1 MADIICRWRNGTPK
15 TVVELVNSM
24 PHEVMSSD
32 RFRDIMSTQWDGDFF
47 RTPYQLACQLGLY
60 YESDDGYF
68 HPRFDHNITTEEA
81 EEYLYHWLPRY
92 YIPNPYI
99 SKKGFNDIECPTF
112 FLKTL
117 YEYVKAHPNCNYHDA
132 CLACFKEEAKN
143 NDDIVRNYINN
154 YSRILTFS
162 SEGKLNIT
170 DIDPTPIL
178 YRMDRSDKQS
188 FFDNFNNDN
197 IDSLKPVAESLQQI
211 YYGAP
216 GTGKSFAINKVCT
229 QFENYRTTF
238 HPDTDYASFVG
249 SYKPITIK
257 TDVRDMAGHIVYE
270 KGEAVKESRIVYRY
284 VMQAFLKAYVAAWRE
299 QQNDEPKPVF
309 LIVEE
314 INRGNCA
321 QIFGDIFQLLD
332 RNATGFS
339 DYPIV
344 ADDDLAQELKD
355 ILGGFSIAKHD
366 AINALYSGG
375 KDVVGMVKNG
385 EYLLLPNNMYI
396 WATMNTSDQS
406 LFPID
411 SAFKRRWDWNY
422 IKIKDA
428 GENFKIVFSNGNT
441 YDWWGFVS
449 AINERI
455 EGGEIQQED
464 KKLGYFFAKAKDKV
478 ITPKVLLSKVLFY
491 LYNDVFKDFGLDED
505 FFKDENGETM
515 SFASYFD
522 NNGQINEGLVERF
535 VTNLDLGYESTNY
548 TDVVDELTVNGKKMR
563 YITDAVFEILSEAA
577 KSNTAEAIFDAVDE
591 LFADRDDV
599 VKSIDNPESYEK
611 ENRWNKTPIIANDG
625 TAFVVSN
632 QWHKNEI
639 QQVQELAEHF
649 NIPFDGDVDEYEDE
663 DLSQK
668 GKRLKYSVNGEGN
681 YGIGGAFLKMSK
693 VIAKQPGMTL
703 QKMIEAAKII
713 RGKAVFIPLASL
725 SEWKE
730 RHVNDSK
737 RDRRFFENDVLTTV
751 GDNVQFVVSTQWGK
765 QRLDKIQEFAAT
777 FGMKF
782 EQLS

>member
-1 MADIICRWRNGTPK
+1 MNVSKFYKKLTSAEVGSTK
-15 TVVELVNSM
+15 T
-24 PHEVMSSD
+24 HEIYIRMSN
-32 RFRDIMSTQWDGDFF
+32 DFD
-47 RTPYQLACQLGLY
+47 
-60 YESDDGYF
+60 YE
-68 HPRFDHNITTEEA
+68 
-81 EEYLYHWLPRY
+81 
-92 YIPNPYI
+92 
-99 SKKGFNDIECPTF
+99 TF
-112 FLKTL
+112 FSGTHVQNQSVIEVNFSVHIQSRKNISLPASERELRFVYFANSNKEKRIPGLGNLFKDYEVEEGDIVCLERNSTNGVPTYTL
-117 YEYVKAHPNCNYHDA
+117 TFFGPDQIQVSP
-132 CLACFKEEAKN
+132 ACFTITQ
-143 NDDIVRNYINN
+143 DIPESVIVQ
-154 YSRILTFS
+154 
-162 SEGKLNIT
+162 
-170 DIDPTPIL
+170 P
-178 YRMDRSDKQS
+178 
-188 FFDNFNNDN
+188 
-197 IDSLKPVAESLQQI
+197 LKALPFEVPLQQI
-211 YYGAP
+211 FYGAP
-216 GTGKSFAINKVCT
+216 GTGKSHTIEQMCST
-229 QFENYRTTF
+229 YENYRTTF

-270 KGEAVKESRIVYRY
+270 NGKAVKESRIVYRY

-299 QQNDEPKPVF
+299 QKNDEPRPVF

-332 RNATGFS
+332 RNAAGFS

-344 ADDDLAQELKD
+344 ADDDLAQELKE
-355 ILGGFSIAKHD
+355 ILGEFSIAKHD

-385 EYLLLPNNMYI
+385 ECLLLPNNMYI

-441 YDWWGFVS
+441 YDWWSFVS
-449 AINERI
+449 EINKRI

-478 ITPKVLLSKVLFY
+478 ITPQVLLSKVLFY

-522 NNGQINEGLVERF
+522 NNGQINENRVERF
-535 VTNLDLGYESTNY
+535 VTNLGLEPEF
-548 TDVVDELTVNGKKMR
+548 TDYAEEVDELTVNGKKMR

-577 KSNTAEAIFDAVDE
+577 KSNTSEAIFDAVDE
-591 LFADRDDV
+591 VFADRDDV
-599 VKSIDNPESYEK
+599 VKSIDNPDSYEK

-632 QWHKNEI
+632 QWHKDEI

-649 NIPFDGDVDEYEDE
+649 NIPFDNA
-663 DLSQK
+663 L
-668 GKRLKYSVNGEGN
+668 GE
-681 YGIGGAFLKMSK
+681 S
-693 VIAKQPGMTL
+693 
-703 QKMIEAAKII
+703 
-713 RGKAVFIPLASL
+713 
-725 SEWKE
+725 
-730 RHVNDSK
+730 
-737 RDRRFFENDVLTTV
+737 
-751 GDNVQFVVSTQWGK
+751 DNVDDASEQNDGRDYTKYMINGQGRYSKKMLAYELVKLYIEQHPEMSAFDVVKEWSSLGNIVSHFIELKEAYDSRKGTDKANRVAIVECKGEPIYVSTNGWGGK
-765 QRLDKIQEFAAT
+765 SKIQELIDAVQSK
-777 FGMKF
+777 GWNMSVN
-782 EQLS
+782 EIV

>member
-1 MADIICRWRNGTPK
+1 MEGDTLILKVGDSSADGKIHIIDEDRLCFQVRGTNG
-15 TVVELVNSM
+15 S
-24 PHEVMSSD
+24 
-32 RFRDIMSTQWDGDFF
+32 I
-47 RTPYQLACQLGLY
+47 RT
-60 YESDDGYF
+60 
-68 HPRFDHNITTEEA
+68 
-81 EEYLYHWLPRY
+81 
-92 YIPNPYI
+92 I
-99 SKKGFNDIECPTF
+99 SKDLLREFIEYFNQ
-112 FLKTL
+112 
-117 YEYVKAHPNCNYHDA
+117 HPNASSTDA
-132 CLACFKEEAKN
+132 R
-143 NDDIVRNYINN
+143 ND
-154 YSRILTFS
+154 LT
-162 SEGKLNIT
+162 GKT
-170 DIDPTPIL
+170 DIDKFEYGYNGTL
-178 YRMDRSDKQS
+178 TKLSELNKVLSQRKGQS
-188 FFDNFNNDN
+188 
-197 IDSLKPVAESLQQI
+197 AESSKNKITNLPLQQI
-211 YYGAP
+211 FFGAP
-216 GTGKSFAINKVCT
+216 GAGKSFEINKVCADY
-229 QFENYRTTF
+229 ENYRTTF

-249 SYKPITIK
+249 SYKPITIMA
-257 TDVRDMAGHIVYE
+257 TVRDMTGHPVTEDGKEI
-270 KGEAVKESRIVYRY
+270 KESRIVYRY
-284 VMQAFLKAYVAAWRE
+284 VMQAFIKAYVAAWRE

-332 RNATGFS
+332 RNAAGFS

-344 ADDDLAQELKD
+344 ADDDLAQELKE
-355 ILGGFSIAKHD
+355 ILGEFGIAKHD
-366 AINALYSGG
+366 AINALYGGG

-385 EYLLLPNNMYI
+385 ECLLLPNNMYI

-441 YDWWGFVS
+441 YDWWRFVS
-449 AINERI
+449 EINKRI

-464 KKLGYFFAKAKDKV
+464 KKLGYFFAKAKNKV

-522 NNGQINEGLVERF
+522 EAGDADEDRIERF
-535 VTNLDLGYESTNY
+535 VSNLGLTPLPSTSNNSDSNFDLTI
-548 TDVVDELTVNGKKMR
+548 NGKKMST
-563 YITDAVFEILSEAA
+563 ITDTVCEILSNAA
-577 KSNTAEAIFDAVDE
+577 ETSPYPDIQDAVTDI
-591 LFADRDDV
+591 FPDRDDV
-599 VKSIDNPESYEK
+599 IKPIDNPDSYEK
-611 ENRWNKTPIIANDG
+611 ENRWNKTPIVANDG

-681 YGIGGAFLKMSK
+681 YGIGEAFLKMSK

-703 QKMIEAAKII
+703 QKMIKAAKII
-713 RGKAVFIPLASL
+713 RGKAIFLPLASL

-730 RHVNDSK
+730 HHVNDSK
-737 RDRRFFENDVLTTV
+737 RNRRFFENDVLTTV
-751 GDNVQFVVSTQWGK
+751 GDNVQFIVSTQWGK

-782 EQLS
+782 EQLP

>member
-1 MADIICRWRNGTPK
+1 MIYIQRVRSNDIGEDYGKQVELGKVFMSHHNWETGEIPVVLTFRALSESQMNLNGTKIKTSFKVRGDERGGDRIGIDCKEYANQDRICVLKQFLTEKLHLNPGEDYFILEDVGNDGRSFNLYGVHSSEIPATVLLDKFKGQVVDMDEPK
-15 TVVELVNSM
+15 E
-24 PHEVMSSD
+24 
-32 RFRDIMSTQWDGDFF
+32 
-47 RTPYQLACQLGLY
+47 
-60 YESDDGYF
+60 
-68 HPRFDHNITTEEA
+68 TE
-81 EEYLYHWLPRY
+81 
-92 YIPNPYI
+92 II
-99 SKKGFNDIECPTF
+99 
-112 FLKTL
+112 
-117 YEYVKAHPNCNYHDA
+117 
-132 CLACFKEEAKN
+132 KN
-143 NDDIVRNYINN
+143 NQ
-154 YSRILTFS
+154 
-162 SEGKLNIT
+162 
-170 DIDPTPIL
+170 P
-178 YRMDRSDKQS
+178 
-188 FFDNFNNDN
+188 
-197 IDSLKPVAESLQQI
+197 LQQI
-211 YYGAP
+211 FYGAP
-216 GTGKSFAINKVCT
+216 GTGKSHTIDQMCSKY
-229 QFENYRTTF
+229 ENYRTTF

-299 QQNDEPKPVF
+299 QQYDEPKPVF

-332 RNATGFS
+332 RNAAGFS

-344 ADDDLAQELKD
+344 ADDDLAQELKE

-385 EYLLLPNNMYI
+385 DCLLLPNNMYI

-535 VTNLDLGYESTNY
+535 VTNLGLESESTNH
-548 TDVVDELTVNGKKMR
+548 TDVVDELTVNDKKMR

-577 KSNTAEAIFDAVDE
+577 KSNTSEAIFDAVDE
-591 LFADRDDV
+591 IFADRDDV

-639 QQVQELAEHF
+639 QQVKELAEHF
-649 NIPFDGDVDEYEDE
+649 NIPFDYALGESDNMDDESEQNDGRDYTKYMINGQGRYSKKMLAYELVKLYVEQHPEMSAFEVVKEWSSLGNIVSHFVELKEAYD
-663 DLSQK
+663 SRK
-668 GKRLKYSVNGEGN
+668 GTDKANRVAIVECKGEPI
-681 YGIGGAFLKMSK
+681 Y
-693 VIAKQPGMTL
+693 
-703 QKMIEAAKII
+703 
-713 RGKAVFIPLASL
+713 
-725 SEWKE
+725 
-730 RHVNDSK
+730 
-737 RDRRFFENDVLTTV
+737 
-751 GDNVQFVVSTQWGK
+751 VSTNGWGGK
-765 QRLDKIQEFAAT
+765 SKIQELIDAVQSKGW
-777 FGMKF
+777 GMSIN
-782 EQLS
+782 EII

>member
-1 MADIICRWRNGTPK
+1 MIYIQRVRSNDIGEDYGKQVELGKVFMSHHNWETGEIPVVLTFRALSESQMNLNGTKIK
-15 TVVELVNSM
+15 TSFKVRGDERGGDRIGVDCKEYANQDRVCVLKQFLTEKLHLNPGEDYFILEDVGNDGRSFNLYGVHSSEIPATVLLDKFKGQVVDMDE
-24 PHEVMSSD
+24 PQE
-32 RFRDIMSTQWDGDFF
+32 
-47 RTPYQLACQLGLY
+47 
-60 YESDDGYF
+60 
-68 HPRFDHNITTEEA
+68 TE
-81 EEYLYHWLPRY
+81 
-92 YIPNPYI
+92 II
-99 SKKGFNDIECPTF
+99 
-112 FLKTL
+112 
-117 YEYVKAHPNCNYHDA
+117 
-132 CLACFKEEAKN
+132 KN
-143 NDDIVRNYINN
+143 NQ
-154 YSRILTFS
+154 
-162 SEGKLNIT
+162 
-170 DIDPTPIL
+170 P
-178 YRMDRSDKQS
+178 
-188 FFDNFNNDN
+188 
-197 IDSLKPVAESLQQI
+197 LQVI

-216 GTGKSFAINKVCT
+216 GTGKSHTIEQMCST
-229 QFENYRTTF
+229 YENYRTTF

-249 SYKPITIK
+249 SYKPITVK

-332 RNATGFS
+332 RNAAGFS

-344 ADDDLAQELKD
+344 ADDDLAQELKE

-385 EYLLLPNNMYI
+385 DCLLLPNNMYI

-535 VTNLDLGYESTNY
+535 VTNLGLESESTNH

-577 KSNTAEAIFDAVDE
+577 KSNTSEAIFDAVDE
-591 LFADRDDV
+591 IFADRDDV

-611 ENRWNKTPIIANDG
+611 ENRWDKTPIIANDG

-639 QQVQELAEHF
+639 QRVKELAEHF
-649 NIPFDGDVDEYEDE
+649 NIPFDYALGESDNLDDESEQNDGRDYTKYMINGQGRYSKKMLAYELVKLYVEQHPEMSAFEVVKEWSSLGNIVSHFVELKEAYD
-663 DLSQK
+663 SRK
-668 GKRLKYSVNGEGN
+668 GTDKANRVAIVECKGEPI
-681 YGIGGAFLKMSK
+681 Y
-693 VIAKQPGMTL
+693 
-703 QKMIEAAKII
+703 
-713 RGKAVFIPLASL
+713 
-725 SEWKE
+725 
-730 RHVNDSK
+730 
-737 RDRRFFENDVLTTV
+737 
-751 GDNVQFVVSTQWGK
+751 VSTNGWGGK
-765 QRLDKIQEFAAT
+765 SKIQELIDAVQSKGWNMSVNEIA
-777 FGMKF
+777 
-782 EQLS
+782 

>member
-1 MADIICRWRNGTPK
+1 MKDDNLFLKVGDSSVDGKIHIIDEDRLCFQVRGTNG
-15 TVVELVNSM
+15 S
-24 PHEVMSSD
+24 
-32 RFRDIMSTQWDGDFF
+32 I
-47 RTPYQLACQLGLY
+47 RT
-60 YESDDGYF
+60 
-68 HPRFDHNITTEEA
+68 
-81 EEYLYHWLPRY
+81 
-92 YIPNPYI
+92 I
-99 SKKGFNDIECPTF
+99 SKDLLREFIE
-112 FLKTL
+112 
-117 YEYVKAHPNCNYHDA
+117 YYNQHPDA
-132 CLACFKEEAKN
+132 
-143 NDDIVRNYINN
+143 
-154 YSRILTFS
+154 S
-162 SEGKLNIT
+162 SADARTDLSGKT
-170 DIDPTPIL
+170 DIDKFEYGYNGTL
-178 YRMDRSDKQS
+178 TKLSELNKTLSQKRKQS
-188 FFDNFNNDN
+188 ASPAKDKIAN
-197 IDSLKPVAESLQQI
+197 LPLQQI
-211 YYGAP
+211 FFGAP
-216 GTGKSFAINKVCT
+216 GTGKSFVINAVCAEY
-229 QFENYRTTF
+229 ENYRTTF

-249 SYKPITIK
+249 SYKPITIM
-257 TDVRDMAGHIVYE
+257 TNVRDMTGHPVTEDGKKI
-270 KGEAVKESRIVYRY
+270 KESRIVYRY

-299 QQNDEPKPVF
+299 QQNDEPKPIF

-332 RNATGFS
+332 RNAAGFS

-344 ADDDLAQELKD
+344 ADDDLAQELKE
-355 ILGGFSIAKHD
+355 ILGEFSIAKHD

-375 KDVVGMVKNG
+375 KDVVGMVKKG
-385 EYLLLPNNMYI
+385 ECLLLPNNIYI

-522 NNGQINEGLVERF
+522 EAGDADEDRIERF
-535 VTNLDLGYESTNY
+535 VSNLGLTPLPSTSNNSDSSFDLTI
-548 TDVVDELTVNGKKMR
+548 NGKKMST
-563 YITDAVFEILSEAA
+563 ITDTVCEILSNAA
-577 KSNTAEAIFDAVDE
+577 ETSPFPDIQDAVTDI
-591 LFADRDDV
+591 FPDRDDV
-599 VKSIDNPESYEK
+599 IKPIDNPDSYEK
-611 ENRWNKTPIIANDG
+611 ENRWNKTPIVANDD

-681 YGIGGAFLKMSK
+681 YGIGEAFLKMSK
-693 VIAKQPGMTL
+693 VIAEQPGMTL
-703 QKMIEAAKII
+703 QKMIEAAMII
-713 RGKAVFIPLASL
+713 RGKAVFLPLASL
-725 SEWKE
+725 PKWKE
-730 RHVNDSK
+730 DHINDSK
-737 RDRRFFENDVLTTV
+737 RDRRFFENDVLTTD
-751 GDNVQFVVSTQWGK
+751 GDKVKFIVSTQWGK

-782 EQLS
+782 EQLP

>member
-1 MADIICRWRNGTPK
+1 MEQLSKIVTRQDANFKLSPSPSNETSINLSKEISALISDESGEVTFMLYKSDFIKALAALCIIPQIYLKKNQDPSSVNDIFASLYNEIAAQFDKSETAPYTVYLFKRDDGRAYFNNLKQDNGFNLRAFLIEKYSTLTFIKNDNGT
-15 TVVELVNSM
+15 LSI
-24 PHEVMSSD
+24 
-32 RFRDIMSTQWDGDFF
+32 R
-47 RTPYQLACQLGLY
+47 LY
-60 YESDDGYF
+60 TSVPDEALLK
-68 HPRFDHNITTEEA
+68 EEPLIPA
-81 EEYLYHWLPRY
+81 EELSPL
-92 YIPNPYI
+92 
-99 SKKGFNDIECPTF
+99 D
-112 FLKTL
+112 
-117 YEYVKAHPNCNYHDA
+117 
-132 CLACFKEEAKN
+132 
-143 NDDIVRNYINN
+143 
-154 YSRILTFS
+154 
-162 SEGKLNIT
+162 
-170 DIDPTPIL
+170 
-178 YRMDRSDKQS
+178 
-188 FFDNFNNDN
+188 
-197 IDSLKPVAESLQQI
+197 ESLQQI
-211 YYGAP
+211 YYGGP

-270 KGEAVKESRIVYRY
+270 NGKAVKESRIVYRY
-284 VMQAFLKAYVAAWRE
+284 VIQAFLKAYVAAWRE
-299 QQNDEPKPVF
+299 QQNDDPKPVF

-332 RNATGFS
+332 RNAAGFS

-344 ADDDLAQELKD
+344 ADDDLAQELKE
-355 ILGGFSIAKHD
+355 ILGEFSIAKHD

-375 KDVVGMVKNG
+375 KDVVGMVKTG
-385 EYLLLPNNMYI
+385 KCLLLPNNMYI

-428 GENFKIVFSNGNT
+428 GENFKIIFSNGNT
-441 YDWWGFVS
+441 YDWWSFVS
-449 AINERI
+449 EINKRI

-522 NNGQINEGLVERF
+522 NNGQINENRVERF
-535 VTNLDLGYESTNY
+535 VTNLGLEPEFTDY
-548 TDVVDELTVNGKKMR
+548 TEEVDELTVNGKKMR

-577 KSNTAEAIFDAVDE
+577 KSNTSEAIFDAADE
-591 LFADRDDV
+591 IFADRDDV
-599 VKSIDNPESYEK
+599 IKSIDNPDSYEK

-639 QQVQELAEHF
+639 QQVKELAEHF
-649 NIPFDGDVDEYEDE
+649 NIPFDYA
-663 DLSQK
+663 L
-668 GKRLKYSVNGEGN
+668 GE
-681 YGIGGAFLKMSK
+681 S
-693 VIAKQPGMTL
+693 
-703 QKMIEAAKII
+703 
-713 RGKAVFIPLASL
+713 
-725 SEWKE
+725 
-730 RHVNDSK
+730 
-737 RDRRFFENDVLTTV
+737 
-751 GDNVQFVVSTQWGK
+751 DNVDDASEQNDGRDYTKYMINGQGRYSKKMLAYELVKLYVEQHPEMSAFEVVKEWSSLGNIVSHFVELKEAYDSRKGTDKANRVAVVECKGEPIYVSTNGWGGK
-765 QRLDKIQEFAAT
+765 SKIQELIDALQSK
-777 FGMKF
+777 GWNMSVN
-782 EQLS
+782 EIV

>member
-1 MADIICRWRNGTPK
+1 MKGDTLILKVGDSSADGKIHIIDEDRLCFQVRGTNG
-15 TVVELVNSM
+15 S
-24 PHEVMSSD
+24 
-32 RFRDIMSTQWDGDFF
+32 I
-47 RTPYQLACQLGLY
+47 RT
-60 YESDDGYF
+60 
-68 HPRFDHNITTEEA
+68 
-81 EEYLYHWLPRY
+81 
-92 YIPNPYI
+92 I
-99 SKKGFNDIECPTF
+99 SKDLLREFIEYFNQ
-112 FLKTL
+112 
-117 YEYVKAHPNCNYHDA
+117 HPNASSTDA
-132 CLACFKEEAKN
+132 R
-143 NDDIVRNYINN
+143 ND
-154 YSRILTFS
+154 LT
-162 SEGKLNIT
+162 GKT
-170 DIDPTPIL
+170 DIDKFEYGYNGTL
-178 YRMDRSDKQS
+178 TKLSELNKVLSQRKGQS
-188 FFDNFNNDN
+188 
-197 IDSLKPVAESLQQI
+197 AESSKNKITNLPLQQI
-211 YYGAP
+211 FFGAP
-216 GTGKSFAINKVCT
+216 GTGKSFVINEVCADY
-229 QFENYRTTF
+229 ENYRTTF

-249 SYKPITIK
+249 SYKPITIMSN
-257 TDVRDMAGHIVYE
+257 VRDMTGHPVTEDGKEI
-270 KGEAVKESRIVYRY
+270 KESRIVYRY

-344 ADDDLAQELKD
+344 ADDDLAQELKE
-355 ILGGFSIAKHD
+355 ILGEFSIAKHD

-385 EYLLLPNNMYI
+385 ECLLLPNNMYI

-441 YDWWGFVS
+441 YDWWEFVS
-449 AINERI
+449 VINERI
-455 EGGEIQQED
+455 EVGEIQQED
-464 KKLGYFFAKAKDKV
+464 KKLGYFFAKAKDKI

-522 NNGQINEGLVERF
+522 EAGDADEDRIERF
-535 VTNLDLGYESTNY
+535 VSNLGLTPLLSTSNNSDSNFDLTI
-548 TDVVDELTVNGKKMR
+548 NGKKMST
-563 YITDAVFEILSEAA
+563 ITDTVCEILSNAA
-577 KSNTAEAIFDAVDE
+577 ETSPFPDIQDAVTDI
-591 LFADRDDV
+591 FPDRDDV
-599 VKSIDNPESYEK
+599 IKPIDNPDSYEK
-611 ENRWNKTPIIANDG
+611 ENRWNKTPIVANDG

-681 YGIGGAFLKMSK
+681 YGIGEAFLKMSK

-713 RGKAVFIPLASL
+713 RGKSVFLPLASL

-751 GDNVQFVVSTQWGK
+751 GDNVQFIVSTQWGK

-782 EQLS
+782 EQLP

>member
-1 MADIICRWRNGTPK
+1 MNGDTLFLK
-15 TVVELVNSM
+15 VGDS
-24 PHEVMSSD
+24 SSD
-32 RFRDIMSTQWDGDFF
+32 GKIHIIDEDRLCFQVRSTNGSI
-47 RTPYQLACQLGLY
+47 RT
-60 YESDDGYF
+60 
-68 HPRFDHNITTEEA
+68 
-81 EEYLYHWLPRY
+81 
-92 YIPNPYI
+92 I
-99 SKKGFNDIECPTF
+99 SKNLLREFIEYFNQ
-112 FLKTL
+112 
-117 YEYVKAHPNCNYHDA
+117 HPDA
-132 CLACFKEEAKN
+132 SSADAR
-143 NDDIVRNYINN
+143 NDL
-154 YSRILTFS
+154 S
-162 SEGKLNIT
+162 GKT
-170 DIDPTPIL
+170 DIDKFEYGYNGTL
-178 YRMDRSDKQS
+178 TKLSELNKVLSLQRKQS
-188 FFDNFNNDN
+188 ALPSNNKIVN
-197 IDSLKPVAESLQQI
+197 LPLQQI
-211 YYGAP
+211 FFGAP
-216 GTGKSFAINKVCT
+216 GTGKSFEINKVCADH
-229 QFENYRTTF
+229 ENYRTTF

-249 SYKPITIK
+249 SYKPITIMAN
-257 TDVRDMAGHIVYE
+257 VRDMTGHPVTENGKEIM
-270 KGEAVKESRIVYRY
+270 ESRIVYRY

-332 RNATGFS
+332 RNAAGFS
-339 DYPIV
+339 HYPIV
-344 ADDDLAQELKD
+344 ADDDFAQELKE
-355 ILGGFSIAKHD
+355 ILGKFCIAKHD

-385 EYLLLPNNMYI
+385 ECLLLPNNMYI

-428 GENFKIVFSNGNT
+428 GENFKIIFSNGNT
-441 YDWWGFVS
+441 YDWWDFVS

-522 NNGQINEGLVERF
+522 HDGQINEDRVERF
-535 VTNLDLGYESTNY
+535 VTNLGLESESPNN
-548 TDVVDELTVNGKKMR
+548 TDFVNELTVNGKKMR

-577 KSNTAEAIFDAVDE
+577 KSNTSEAISDAVDE
-591 LFADRDDV
+591 IFADRDDV
-599 VKSIDNPESYEK
+599 VKSIDDPESYEK

-625 TAFVVSN
+625 IAFVVSN

-649 NIPFDGDVDEYEDE
+649 NITFDGDVDEYEDE

-681 YGIGGAFLKMSK
+681 YGIGEAFLKMSK
-693 VIAKQPGMTL
+693 VIAEQPDMTL

-713 RGKAVFIPLASL
+713 RAKAVFLPLSSL

-737 RDRRFFENDVLTTV
+737 CDRRFFENDVLTTV
-751 GDNVQFVVSTQWGK
+751 GDNVQFIVSTQWGK

-782 EQLS
+782 EQLP